1 MMTVRRP
8 WVFANFCL
16 SSLCTWKVGKKTIP
30 MVTAHM
36 VTAFPKFAFFKNF
49 LEAPPENIFKLET

>member
-16 SSLCTWKVGKKTIP
+16 SSLCTWKVGKKIIP
-30 MVTAHM
+30 MLTPPMSTV
-36 VTAFPKFAFFKNF
+36 VPKFAFFKNF
-49 LEAPPENIFKLET
+49 LEAPSENIFKLET